1 MNQRVYQICIRG
13 HLDPTWAD
21 WFEGLVID
29 HAENGNT
36 ILKGPVADQ
45 SALYGILNKLSD
57 LGLALISANPLEPDE
72 VERSTRQ
79 E

>member
-1 MNQRVYQICIRG
+1 MNHRVYQICVRG
-13 HLDPTWAD
+13 HLDPAWAD

-36 ILKGPVADQ
+36 ILMGPVTDQ

-57 LGLALISANPLEPDE
+57 LGLVLISANQLEPE
-72 VERSTRQ
+72 GGEYSPP
-79 E
+79 